1 MDFLKKNSHFFACGA
16 ALLSFVVFFVC
27 FGTGAVASA
36 GSFSVNLVSVY
47 DLTFGN
53 TMVPG
58 ILVAWIFLLIGFL
71 ASVGSVACAMV
82 LKNKL
87 LAALCGAV
95 ACLLL
100 LVSGI
105 LYFLAGPM
113 SGSNLLTG
121 VGAVFCGILNIL
133 AALLA
138 AVPCVAHFLLK

>member
-27 FGTGAVASA
+27 FGAGVTLGSGKLSA
-36 GSFSVNLVSVY
+36 DASVY
-47 DLTFGN
+47 DLTFGDG
-53 TMVPG
+53 MVPG
-58 ILVAWIFLLIGFL
+58 VLIAWILLLVGFL

-87 LAALCGAV
+87 LAALCGAC
-95 ACLLL
+95 ACLVL

-105 LYFLAGPM
+105 LYFLTGPM
-113 SGSNLLTG
+113 SSEYVSTG

-138 AVPCVAHFLLK
+138 AVPCVSHFLLK

>member
-27 FGTGAVASA
+27 FGAGVTLGSGKLSA
-36 GSFSVNLVSVY
+36 DASVY

-53 TMVPG
+53 AMVPG
-58 ILVAWIFLLIGFL
+58 VLIAWILLLVGFL
-71 ASVGSVACAMV
+71 ASVGSVACTMV

-87 LAALCGAV
+87 LAAVLGGA
-95 ACLLL
+95 ACLVL

-113 SGSNLLTG
+113 YSEYVSTG